1 MGREGGQAVSLLNNA
16 ASRPPFFVLVY
27 PEILMTAA
35 DAVAPAPKTRFS
47 STPIIIGMVG
57 FLTLVDLFAIQA
69 ILPTLADRFQTS
81 PSAIGLAANASTLGM
96 AAAGL
101 AMAFVGGR
109 INRRAGVWVSL
120 AALSVPTLLLAAVQ
134 DLQLFSL
141 LRIVQGLFMA
151 SAFSLTMAYLAER
164 CTAAQSA
171 TALAAYIT
179 GAVVSNLVGRL
190 VSGTL
195 ADSFGVATNFVFFAG
210 LNLVGALLVFIAFKK
225 ATPMS
230 SGADGARSPLRVMT
244 GHLKNTC
251 LLASFGIGFLILFAF
266 IGAFTY
272 VNFVL
277 AREPIALSPMSLGL
291 VYFVFLPS
299 MFTTP
304 LAGKIAGRY
313 GARLSFF
320 ASLGF
325 ALIGL
330 PMLLSTALPVVLA
343 GLVIVGVGTFF
354 AQATATGFVGRAAKY
369 DRAAASGMYLASYYL
384 GGLAGAAVLGRV
396 FDRAGWPATVAGVAV
411 ALSLAGV
418 LAATLKE
425 TTAEPAKA

>member
-1 MGREGGQAVSLLNNA
+1 MTTTRADA
-16 ASRPPFFVLVY
+16 ASSLRSAL
-27 PEILMTAA
+27 
-35 DAVAPAPKTRFS
+35 S
-47 STPIIIGMVG
+47 GTPVIIGLVG

-69 ILPTLADRFQTS
+69 ILPTLAQRFQTT

-96 AAAGL
+96 AVAGL
-101 AMAFVGGR
+101 AMAFIGGR
-109 INRRAGVWVSL
+109 INRHAGVWISL
-120 AALSVPTLLLAAVQ
+120 AGLSIPTMLLAAVA
-134 DLQLFSL
+134 DLNVFST

-151 SAFSLTMAYLAER
+151 TAFSLTMAYLAER

-179 GAVVSNLVGRL
+179 GGVASNLVGRL
-190 VSGTL
+190 VSGAL
-195 ADSFGVATNFVFFAG
+195 ADSLGVAANFVFFAG
-210 LNLVGALLVFIAFKK
+210 LNLVGALLVFIAFKS

-230 SGADGARSPLRVMT
+230 GGADGARAPLTVMA
-244 GHLKNTC
+244 GHLRNSC
-251 LLASFGIGFLILFAF
+251 LAASFGIGFLILFAF

-277 AREPIALSPMSLGL
+277 AAEPIALSPMSLGL

-304 LAGKIAGRY
+304 LAGKIAGRF

-320 ASLGF
+320 ASLGL
-325 ALIGL
+325 ALVGL
-330 PMLLSTALPVVLA
+330 PMLLSNALPAVLA

-384 GGLAGAAVLGRV
+384 GGLAGAAVLGRI
-396 FDRAGWPATVAGVAV
+396 FDGAGWPATVGGIAI
-411 ALSLAGV
+411 ALVLAGV
-418 LAATLKE
+418 LAATLKT
-425 TTAEPAKA
+425 TTAEPAKR